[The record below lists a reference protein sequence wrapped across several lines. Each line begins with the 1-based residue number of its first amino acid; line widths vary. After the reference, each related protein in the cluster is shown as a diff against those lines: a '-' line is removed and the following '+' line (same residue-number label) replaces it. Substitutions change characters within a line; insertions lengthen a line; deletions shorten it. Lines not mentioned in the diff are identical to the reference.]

1 MARIRQILCPVDF
14 FQASEAALSY
24 AVSLAKTHQARLH
37 ILHIIPPVS
46 SFLSFAQ
53 DTGELVK
60 SEHEESE
67 ERLARMAKVVK
78 ASGVSASVE
87 VRFGEIDYEILSA
100 IREQEADLIVAGT
113 HGRRGFEHWLVGSVC
128 ERLLRRVPI
137 PILTIGRPR
146 KSAGTREIKRILIG
160 IDLSQG
166 SADVARWG
174 FAIAQ
179 KSQDGAILLHV
190 TDFVTGDVPARYKDS
205 LLQGIRAEM
214 QKLVPP
220 GLSQGTTRVEFGIP
234 SQVILRLA
242 ERGRADMIVIG
253 THGKSMLDRTL
264 LGTTAERVVR
274 GASCPVL
281 SVPPVTAKGR
291 TR

>member
-1 MARIRQILCPVDF
+1 MGIRDCAEI
-14 FQASEAALSY
+14 
-24 AVSLAKTHQARLH
+24 
-37 ILHIIPPVS
+37 
-46 SFLSFAQ
+46 
-53 DTGELVK
+53 
-60 SEHEESE
+60 
-67 ERLARMAKVVK
+67 
-78 ASGVSASVE
+78 ASGV
-87 VRFGEIDYEILSA
+87 
-100 IREQEADLIVAGT
+100 
-113 HGRRGFEHWLVGSVC
+113 
-128 ERLLRRVPI
+128 
-137 PILTIGRPR
+137 
-146 KSAGTREIKRILIG
+146 
-160 IDLSQG
+160 
-166 SADVARWG
+166 
-174 FAIAQ
+174 
-179 KSQDGAILLHV
+179 ILLHV

-234 SQVILRLA
+234 SQVILRSA

-281 SVPPVTAKGR
+281 SVPPVPAKGR